1 MPTVTLR
8 AVTLCV
14 SGIDCTDDL
23 TVSYSVT
30 PYQIGSRWQEEI
42 PESVDVDS
50 VMTGGCEVVDLLT
63 EAEREMI
70 VAKIK
75 EVGRG

>member
-1 MPTVTLR
+1 MPTVTIR

-14 SGIDCTDDL
+14 IGIDCTDDL

-30 PYQIGSRWQEEI
+30 PYQRGGMSQEEI
-42 PESVDVDS
+42 PEQTELDS

-63 EAEREMI
+63 KAEREMI